1 MVFGETN
8 AYASTFPLHCEAV
21 RFIRKLYPEKI
32 ILDMIARDIG
42 VVCEED
48 KMLNSV
54 DFSGKP
60 FHFIGIGGIGMSALA
75 YVLAKRGLPVSGS
88 DLHLSRITQRLQEE
102 GAHIFWSQDPSNLEF
117 FQTTKRPARET
128 LPATTIGLT
137 PLTVRAE
144 QTTRAEQATLPRSR
158 ANPSRANAS
167 RTNQSR
173 TNPSRTNSPL
183 SNPSLV
189 DLVPETLPQVIC
201 STAIHPANAEYL
213 AARDLGCPIFHRSD
227 VLAGLMQEYE
237 SIAVAGTHGKTT
249 TSSMIGYMLLQ
260 AGLDPTIVVGGE
272 VNAWEGNARLGQGA
286 HLVAEAD
293 ESDGSLVK
301 MAASI
306 GIVTNIELD
315 HPDHYSNLDEVIDIF
330 KTFASHCKTLIGS
343 IDCHTVRDQLQPTI
357 SYSLDRA
364 SGADY
369 TVDCVTCRAD
379 GTTARVWERGV
390 ILGRLNVKLLGKHNL
405 SNALAAVAV
414 GRALKLEF
422 ATIAQAIAT
431 FEGARRR
438 FERRGEYNGILFVDD
453 YAHHPSELRATL
465 AAARLQSYGTSP
477 SSKRRVVAIFQ
488 PHRYSR
494 TSTFLEDFAMSF
506 SDADVVMISDIYS
519 AGEANPGNISGQ
531 QVASLIATY
540 HPQVEYQP
548 SLQAVSRR
556 LTQLLE
562 PGDIALFLGAGNL
575 NQLIPEVMAFH
586 QSIEPGTS
594 QAWCNQA

>member
-1 MVFGETN
+1 
-8 AYASTFPLHCEAV
+8 
-21 RFIRKLYPEKI
+21 
-32 ILDMIARDIG
+32 
-42 VVCEED
+42 
-48 KMLNSV
+48 MLNSV
-54 DFSGKP
+54 DFSGRP

-102 GAHIFWSQDPSNLEF
+102 GAHIFWSQEPSNLEF
-117 FQTTKRPARET
+117 FQTSASAVQASLAPAAVGLAPVKLRSERSPART
-128 LPATTIGLT
+128 LTHQ
-137 PLTVRAE
+137 AE
-144 QTTRAEQATLPRSR
+144 SR
-158 ANPSRANAS
+158 
-167 RTNQSR
+167 
-173 TNPSRTNSPL
+173 
-183 SNPSLV
+183 
-189 DLVPETLPQVIC
+189 LPQVIC

-213 AARDLGCPIFHRSD
+213 AARDSGCPIFHRSD
-227 VLAGLMQEYE
+227 VLAGLLQEYD

-272 VNAWEGNARLGQGA
+272 VNAWEGNARLGQSS

-301 MAASI
+301 MAASV

-315 HPDHYSNLDEVIDIF
+315 HPDHYNNLDEVIDIF
-330 KTFASHCKTLIGS
+330 KTFAGRCQTLIGS
-343 IDCHTVRDQLQPTI
+343 IDCKIVRDQLQPTI
-357 SYSLDRA
+357 SYSLDVNT
-364 SGADY
+364 GADY
-369 TVDCVTCRAD
+369 AVDCVTCRAD

-414 GRALKLEF
+414 GRLLKLEF
-422 ATIAQAIAT
+422 AAITQAIAT

-438 FERRGEYNGILFVDD
+438 FEQRGEYNDILFVDD
-453 YAHHPSELRATL
+453 YAHHPSELQATL
-465 AAARLQSYGTSP
+465 AAARLQISP
-477 SSKRRVVAIFQ
+477 TAHTSKRRLVAIFQ

-494 TSTFLEDFAMSF
+494 TLTFLADFATAF
-506 SDADVVMISDIYS
+506 SDADVVVLSDIYS
-519 AGEANPGNISGQ
+519 AGETNPGNISGQ
-531 QVASLIATY
+531 QVANAIASH

-548 SLQAVSRR
+548 SLQAVSQR
-556 LTQLLE
+556 LNDLLM

-575 NQLIPEVMAFH
+575 NQLIPEVMAFQ
-586 QSIEPGTS
+586 QSLEQGRS